1 MMLFLEVISVSRGE
15 VDDPVTMVA
24 GNRAT
29 YPGIHLK
36 QVLRSRQLLHPVPQD
51 WQTLLLRYVP

>member
-1 MMLFLEVISVSRGE
+1 MLFLEVMSVSRGE

-29 YPGIHLK
+29 YPGMHLK

-51 WQTLLLRYVP
+51 